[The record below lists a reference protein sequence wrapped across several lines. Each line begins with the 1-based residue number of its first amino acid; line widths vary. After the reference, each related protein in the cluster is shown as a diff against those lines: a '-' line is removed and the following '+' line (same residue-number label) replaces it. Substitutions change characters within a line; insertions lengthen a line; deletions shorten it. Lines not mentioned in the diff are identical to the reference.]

1 MLCKEINVMLC
12 ALIMAGGRGERFW
25 PLSTEDKPKQFL
37 KLIGEDTMLQMTVKR
52 LLKLIPMERIFIVTG
67 KKYVELVKEQLPKLP
82 ERNIIVEPVGRNT
95 APCIGLS
102 AFIIDKYYKD
112 AAIAVVPSDHLII
125 DEDIFRN
132 TISAAYQF
140 VKDNSE
146 AIVTIGMKPN
156 RPDTGYGYIEY
167 EQVCAEIDTY
177 EVRRV
182 KRFVEKPNFEK
193 AIEYLRKG
201 TFLWNG
207 GMFIWKVNTILE
219 LTQKY
224 LNRTYAILNEIAATD
239 EDEFN
244 EMLDEKYVLVDNIS
258 VDYGIMEKAQNIFV
272 IPGDFGWDD
281 VGTWY
286 SVERITEKDQ
296 DNNVCVGSANVI
308 DGINN
313 VVYSSNKQIITVGL
327 NDIFVVESEDIIL
340 IASKNAIEDIKEIKN
355 TIEKQ

>member
-1 MLCKEINVMLC
+1 MLC

-37 KLIGEDTMLQMTVKR
+37 RLIGEDTMLQMTVKR
-52 LLKLIPMERIFIVTG
+52 LEKLIPMERIFIVTG
-67 KKYVELVKEQLPKLP
+67 KKYVELVKEQLPMLP

-125 DEDIFRN
+125 DENIFRN
-132 TISAAYQF
+132 TINAAYRF
-140 VKDNSE
+140 VDQNKE

-167 EQVCAEIDTY
+167 EEVYAEIDTY
-177 EVRRV
+177 EVRKV
-182 KRFVEKPNFEK
+182 KRFVEKPNLEK
-193 AIEYLRKG
+193 AVEYLRRG

-239 EDEFN
+239 EEEFDEI
-244 EMLDEKYVLVDNIS
+244 LDEKYELVDNIS
-258 VDYGIMEKAQNIFV
+258 VDYGIMEKADNIFV

-281 VGTWY
+281 VGTWH
-286 SVERITEKDQ
+286 SIERVRDKDA
-296 DNNVCVGSANVI
+296 DNNICSGMVKIIEGKDNI
-308 DGINN
+308 
-313 VVYSSNKQIITVGL
+313 VYSNSKPVVVAGL
-327 NDIFVVESEDIIL
+327 DDVFVVESENMFFVG
-340 IASKNAIEDIKEIKN
+340 SKKVIQDIKDIKN
-355 TIEKQ
+355 TFEKQ